1 MTNTIPNPASA
12 TAQAGTKGLFL
23 DRDGVLNI
31 DTGYTYLV
39 DDLTMVEGADDAI
52 LMAHQAGYKIFIVTN
67 QGGIGLGY
75 YTADM
80 MHLFHGALID
90 QLTAK
95 GGTITEIAFC
105 PHHPKAILPEH
116 RTCDCRKPSPAMIQ
130 RLAKAHDIDLTASIM
145 IGDRQS
151 DVEAGHAAGCQA
163 FLFAEGRLDQFLKPL
178 L

>member
-1 MTNTIPNPASA
+1 MTNTA
-12 TAQAGTKGLFL
+12 TTAAPTKGLFL
-23 DRDGVLNI
+23 DRDGVLNV
-31 DTGYTYLV
+31 DTGYTHRV
-39 DDLTMVEGADDAI
+39 DDLTMIEGADDAI

-75 YTADM
+75 YTTDM
-80 MHLFHGALID
+80 MDIFHDALID

-95 GGTITEIAFC
+95 GGEITEIAFC
-105 PHHPKAILPEH
+105 PHHPNAILPANQA
-116 RTCDCRKPSPAMIQ
+116 CDCRKPSPLMIQ
-130 RLAKAHDIDLTASIM
+130 QLAKAHDIDLASSIM

-151 DVEAGHAAGCQA
+151 DVDAGHAAGCKA